1 MARPRGR
8 SVEDS
13 GLTAVILDHTGLL
26 VLGKGHRLTSAL
38 VSRAHTD
45 AKRQVF
51 VPAMCLAAA
60 TAERTAIGD
69 HVGLLPAL
77 TVVELDY
84 PDACLAGRLIGAGLS
99 WGAAHA
105 AAVGRP
111 TADFPDGRP
120 VVTAV
125 PEEYKDS
132 GVATI
137 AVN

>member
-1 MARPRGR
+1 MK
-8 SVEDS
+8 VFVLDQ
-13 GLTAVILDHTGLL
+13 TAL
-26 VLGKGHRLTSAL
+26 VAMGKGNRI
-38 VSRAHTD
+38 VSGMISGAHED
-45 AKRQVF
+45 PEWRVF